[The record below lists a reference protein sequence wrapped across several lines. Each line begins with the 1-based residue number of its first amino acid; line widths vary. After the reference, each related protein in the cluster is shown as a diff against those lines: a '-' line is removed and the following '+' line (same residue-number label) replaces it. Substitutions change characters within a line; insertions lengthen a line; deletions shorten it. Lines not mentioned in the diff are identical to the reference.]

1 MNVNM
6 LDDEVAKKNTENKK
20 KKFDYKPYDEA
31 EEDEYGTVSLLF
43 IITVRLGYLI

>member
-31 EEDEYGTVSLLF
+31 EKDEYGTVSLLF